1 MMNKI
6 FENKKKLVIGLI
18 VLAVIAIGFYFWSG
32 RNGRFVRT
40 GDMTI
45 ARESHVATL
54 LQDGRV
60 LITGGYSADISKLI
74 EIGNLSSAEIYN
86 PETEKFT
93 KIPDM
98 TEKRKYHTAT
108 LLKEGRVLIA
118 GGVND
123 FGRLD
128 SAEIYNPKTNKF
140 TKTGDMNFVRDGHV
154 AILLSNGK
162 VLIIGG
168 HAKSKE
174 SLHPNAKPYDKLF
187 IQHNAELYD
196 PATGKFT
203 LTPEHKG
210 WYAYPTA
217 TLLPDGRVLI
227 VGDYN
232 GKVAEI
238 YNPIKNEFTQIDYEA
253 NSTKMP
259 NDKILFLGIGKE
271 TYPRLYD
278 IYTSKFIQSKSK
290 LNGVYST
297 STSLNNNKV
306 LIIGGAVYNKDG
318 YLTDDFNT
326 LYDIK
331 KDNFTKIKKIR
342 DCFGGHTATLLN
354 NGDVLV
360 TGGMGKT
367 KTDKRRREI
376 LKESELF
383 EY

>member
-1 MMNKI
+1 MKKI
-6 FENKKKLVIGLI
+6 FEKKSLVLGLI
-18 VLAVIAIGFYFWSG
+18 ILALITIGFYCWSG

-45 ARESHVATL
+45 ARMNHAATL
-54 LQDGRV
+54 LKDGRV

-86 PETEKFT
+86 PEAEKFT
-93 KIPDM
+93 KTPDM

-108 LLKEGRVLIA
+108 LLKDGRVLIA

-128 SAEIYNPKTNKF
+128 SAEIYNPKTSKF

-232 GKVAEI
+232 GKVVEI
-238 YNPIKNEFTQIDYEA
+238 YNPVKNEFVQTGKT
-253 NSTKMP
+253 TKP
-259 NDKILFLGIGKE
+259 FFE
-271 TYPRLYD
+271 TTAVL
-278 IYTSKFIQSKSK
+278 
-290 LNGVYST
+290 
-297 STSLNNNKV
+297 LNNNKV
-306 LIIGGAVYNKDG
+306 LIAGSAQDNYSDLYNISTGKFEPSKGKLNTIYYNDAGVTSTLLSNGKVLIIGTETRKGTENLYNPQKDIFINTPKMKNAVGN
-318 YLTDDFNT
+318 
-326 LYDIK
+326 
-331 KDNFTKIKKIR
+331 
-342 DCFGGHTATLLN
+342 HTATKLN
-354 NGDVLV
+354 NGDVLI
-360 TGGMGKT
+360 TGGMGRLQEHKS
-367 KTDKRRREI
+367 KIFQKA
-376 LKESELF
+376 ELF
-383 EY
+383 KY